1 MRDLYTNLIAYVRS
15 LVGNKVGINENAHE
29 DREMFTHPWD
39 QSKARRRV
47 FLLEIANHLSV
58 AFYCIKQ
65 PTGNGPGQVSDQQGP
80 MYFISDSQES
90 LNLEIV
96 QNSVAQALVPSPVY
110 AYLRHILKAYERLM
124 MAQRSRWYVSKV
136 MYIRWMRKNVKKIK
150 KQGYWIF
157 ACEPMSTY
165 VVGRSLD
172 TCSSPIG
179 TRPSMPT
186 CMQI

>member
-65 PTGNGPGQVSDQQGP
+65 PTGNGRMYSMQVCLSVEQTNTRDGVCINIQQ
-80 MYFISDSQES
+80 
-90 LNLEIV
+90 
-96 QNSVAQALVPSPVY
+96 
-110 AYLRHILKAYERLM
+110 H
-124 MAQRSRWYVSKV
+124 
-136 MYIRWMRKNVKKIK
+136 
-150 KQGYWIF
+150 
-157 ACEPMSTY
+157 
-165 VVGRSLD
+165 
-172 TCSSPIG
+172 
-179 TRPSMPT
+179 T
-186 CMQI
+186 CMKRGCIHR